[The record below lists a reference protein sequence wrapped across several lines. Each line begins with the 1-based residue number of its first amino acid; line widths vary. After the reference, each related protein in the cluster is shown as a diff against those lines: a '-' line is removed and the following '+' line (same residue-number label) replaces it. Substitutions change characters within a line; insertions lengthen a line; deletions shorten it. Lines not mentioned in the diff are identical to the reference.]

1 MPEDTY
7 LQDLQEEAQC
17 LTIINARE
25 EGKTAGES
33 YEDISVNQC
42 KAKMAKFVQKFANP
56 DDADD
61 KTLVNMDARAPYYL
75 QQLEEIAAMKEPF
88 LSQLQD
94 QPQL

>member
-1 MPEDTY
+1 MLVMLVTFCNSDWNCQYTFKNVSLY
-7 LQDLQEEAQC
+7 IFLWRSSF
-17 LTIINARE
+17 I
-25 EGKTAGES
+25 K
-33 YEDISVNQC
+33 ISGP
-42 KAKMAKFVQKFANP
+42 KMAKFVQKFANP

>member
-1 MPEDTY
+1 MPRCRRIPT
-7 LQDLQEEAQC
+7 C
-17 LTIINARE
+17 RTCRTIINARE
-25 EGKTAGES
+25 EGKMAREP
-33 YEDISVNQC
+33 YEEVSVNQC